1 MTEAPFAMSAERFA
15 ALAAAYGAV
24 METWPAPERS
34 AGRAFALTP
43 QGRHILARAGRLDL
57 ALRSIEGHG
66 CIRLQSA
73 GHGTTA
79 ASTAQGK
86 SAATLPQRLAAPVRR
101 SRSDKLEALLSGSG
115 SHAR

>member
-24 METWPAPERS
+24 MEAWPEPERS
-34 AGRAFALTP
+34 AGRSFALTP

-66 CIRLQSA
+66 CIRIASEGRGNATPLPPQ
-73 GHGTTA
+73 GPA
-79 ASTAQGK
+79 AVG
-86 SAATLPQRLAAPVRR
+86 LPHRLAAPARR

>member
-24 METWPAPERS
+24 METWPASERS

-57 ALRSIEGHG
+57 ALRGIGEHG
-66 CIRLQSA
+66 CIRLQAA
-73 GHGTTA
+73 GQGNAAAPAPQARTA
-79 ASTAQGK
+79 AG
-86 SAATLPQRLAAPVRR
+86 LPQRLAAPVRR
-101 SRSDKLEALLSGSG
+101 SRSDKLEALLSGSS
-115 SHAR
+115 SHA